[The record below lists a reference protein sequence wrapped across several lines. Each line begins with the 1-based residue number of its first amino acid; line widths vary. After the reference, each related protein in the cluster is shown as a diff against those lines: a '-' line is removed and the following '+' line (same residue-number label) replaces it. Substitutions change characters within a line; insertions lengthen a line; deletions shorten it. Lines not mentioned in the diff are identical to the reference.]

1 MTLPHRRP
9 LLRAA
14 LAAALVAP
22 GTLACDGS
30 EAPAADTAAAAAGAP
45 LPPPPAPASVSSGL
59 ADSVP
64 LETILF
70 WDAAAAQTA
79 LMRARLRPRV
89 VRSPLAYAGL
99 INGLAL
105 GVLDAEVHLFF
116 YGDIGAAD
124 RAYRQLDARQAR
136 PVGSVP
142 SGPPRALI
150 NNNMLIL
157 IFGGDDALRERI
169 WRALTPG
176 KEDRAA
182 EEVEP

>member
-1 MTLPHRRP
+1 MPLPHRHP
-9 LLRAA
+9 LLRAV
-14 LAAALVAP
+14 LAVSLLAP
-22 GTLACDGS
+22 GTVGCEGTD
-30 EAPAADTAAAAAGAP
+30 APATDTASNAAVP
-45 LPPPPAPASVSSGL
+45 LPPPPAPEGVSSGL

-64 LETILF
+64 LESIIF
-70 WDAAAAQTA
+70 WDAAAAQSA
-79 LMRARLRPRV
+79 LMRGRLQPRV

-105 GVLDAEVHLFF
+105 GVQDAEVHLFF

-136 PVGSVP
+136 PVGTVAG
-142 SGPPRALI
+142 GPPRALI

-157 IFGGDDALRERI
+157 IFGGDEALRERI

-176 KEDRAA
+176 NEGQAP